1 MHKAILYTYFGPA
14 LCHCTAVGTKTSS
27 SSVLC
32 LGNSDEKEKKF
43 AVVLV
48 KYSVW
53 RTWFIYSV
61 GESAL
66 LE

>member
-32 LGNSDEKEKKF
+32 LGNSDEKEKKVCGS
-43 AVVLV
+43 AGKVL
-48 KYSVW
+48 
-53 RTWFIYSV
+53 R
-61 GESAL
+61 
-66 LE
+66 LENMVHLFSQ